1 VALITKID
9 MAAAAEFDREAAR
22 GNILRVRP
30 GMRIH
35 EVSSKNGEGM
45 AEVEAFFE
53 GQLRVGFGDR
63 WAGKFP

>member
-1 VALITKID
+1 
-9 MAAAAEFDREAAR
+9 
-22 GNILRVRP
+22 
-30 GMRIH
+30 MRIH